1 MRLSTQA
8 HGWAMSSKI
17 EVNFGKTG
25 YPPGT
30 TGAVAFIPS
39 HPGVESGTAETTGW
53 LGAGQQLYDD
63 ATETGMVE
71 LAVPESGAVSYDV
84 VAYLKDG
91 DGVMLEGQPVQR
103 LTIQAGDGPVTLQD
117 VPLLVQAG
125 ETVTTQTYARPSWVS
140 SPVEVPAP
148 APVPRPDKPGSDDG
162 GHVAPVAPTVRPI
175 LTCPRSATM

>member
-1 MRLSTQA
+1 
-8 HGWAMSSKI
+8 MSSKI

-25 YPPGT
+25 YPPAT

-39 HPGVESGTAETTGW
+39 HPGIEPGTAETTGW
-53 LGAGQQLYDD
+53 LGAGQQLYED
-63 ATETGMVE
+63 ATETDMVE

-103 LTIQAGDGPVTLQD
+103 LTIQAGDGTVTLQD

-125 ETVTTQTYARPSWVS
+125 ETVTTQTYARPSWASV
-140 SPVEVPAP
+140 PVEAPAP

-175 LTCPRSATM
+175 LTCPRFATM